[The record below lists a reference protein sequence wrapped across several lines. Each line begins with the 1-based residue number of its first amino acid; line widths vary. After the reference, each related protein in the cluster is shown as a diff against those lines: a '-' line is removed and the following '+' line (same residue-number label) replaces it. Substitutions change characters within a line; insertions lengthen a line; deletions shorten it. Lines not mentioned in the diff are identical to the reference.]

1 MEGPLLLGYEMIGP
15 LTMQIYPRKDHMSS
29 AVKIASSWNSN
40 TNWYIQMQFLFFS
53 DDCFKL
59 GNVMMKD
66 VWQNKENH
74 VERN

>member
-1 MEGPLLLGYEMIGP
+1 
-15 LTMQIYPRKDHMSS
+15 
-29 AVKIASSWNSN
+29 
-40 TNWYIQMQFLFFS
+40 MQFLFYS

-74 VERN
+74 MERN